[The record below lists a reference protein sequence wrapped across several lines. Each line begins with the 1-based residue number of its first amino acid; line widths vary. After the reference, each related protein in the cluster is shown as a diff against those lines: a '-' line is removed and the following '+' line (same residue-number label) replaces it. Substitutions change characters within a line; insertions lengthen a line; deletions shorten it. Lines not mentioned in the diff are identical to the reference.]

1 MLLFIASSL
10 NIANK
15 YTKQNLYIDIYIY
28 VCFVLITSQN
38 GNPQSFLYEM
48 SHDPSAF
55 LMQSALGENSLWN
68 SAMLS
73 RVAKP
78 SLIFDEISSA
88 HWFCTLTSAEWLQ
101 PQTATW
107 FFLFGF
113 DCLWRFTPNVRQF
126 KAIWKEKAPF
136 RRNQLSKNLTFM
148 CDNQSLDCKHILHV
162 TNYVLEHSRCLHHL

>member
-1 MLLFIASSL
+1 MFLTRFDSRIFSIFLVIFYCL
-10 NIANK
+10 VTK
-15 YTKQNLYIDIYIY
+15 YCQYIYRTESIYI
-28 VCFVLITSQN
+28 CMFCITSQN

-113 DCLWRFTPNVRQF
+113 DCLRHFTPNVRQF
-126 KAIWKEKAPF
+126 KAIWKRK
-136 RRNQLSKNLTFM
+136 S
-148 CDNQSLDCKHILHV
+148 SI
-162 TNYVLEHSRCLHHL
+162 